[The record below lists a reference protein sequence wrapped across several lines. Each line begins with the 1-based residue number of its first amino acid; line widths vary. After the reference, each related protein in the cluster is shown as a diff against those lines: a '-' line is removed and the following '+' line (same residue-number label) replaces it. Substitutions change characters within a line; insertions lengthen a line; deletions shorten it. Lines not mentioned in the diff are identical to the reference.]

1 MRVASLFSV
10 LVAALIACSGAYEPL
25 PPPDGEAPSRDSGV
39 DAADAASVDAAAAD
53 VTSGDAGAI
62 SFVQSGSV
70 DLGAVM
76 SGKLDFKSPV
86 VAGHMLVVAIKFLEP
101 ATVRVSDDAGTV
113 WKVATPA
120 TSNGS
125 QKLQTFYGTAAR
137 DGDDT
142 ISIVL
147 SATSNARL
155 LAFEYAGVREL
166 DQHSEA
172 SGAASN
178 GPASSGSIRT
188 TRGNVLLFAFS
199 DEGACGQEGPPGFVL
214 RESPGPIPG
223 CNVGS
228 DRVVSEPGTYS
239 ADPSLSKRPDDWI
252 TVLSSFY

>member
-25 PPPDGEAPSRDSGV
+25 PPPDGGAPSRDSGV
-39 DAADAASVDAAAAD
+39 DSADAASADAASAD
-53 VTSGDAGAI
+53 VAPGDAGAI

-76 SGKLDFKSPV
+76 SGKLGFKSRI

-101 ATVRVSDDAGTV
+101 ATVVRVSDDAGTV
-113 WKVATPA
+113 WKVANPA
-120 TSNGS
+120 TSNGT

-137 DGDDT
+137 DGDS
-142 ISIVL
+142 ISIAL
-147 SATSNARL
+147 STTSNARL

-188 TRGNVLLFAFS
+188 TRGNVLLFSFS

-214 RESPGPIPG
+214 RESPGPVPG